1 MTEIV
6 ERAAPAPDW
15 LHTGPGT
22 LAGRY
27 LRMFWQPVA
36 LGEELAAGRAKP
48 IRIMSEDF
56 TLYRGDVGRAHAVA
70 FRCAHRGTQLST
82 GWVEGDNLRCFYH
95 GWVYGPDGQCVEQPA
110 EPEPFCN
117 RIRIR
122 SYPVEEYLGLIF
134 VYLGEGA
141 PPEFPRYPEFEATP
155 ELVLAGAFLRESNLV
170 THLANIFDHA
180 HIPFVHG
187 FRSGY
192 RAGQGHAEESD
203 WGVAERIEEK
213 DGRVRYSHFGM
224 PNICELRPN
233 LQGGRPGMQWGVPID
248 DRSHWNFHLRAG
260 RTPEETAAL
269 RQDPG
274 EDDPAVRALIRE
286 QTHAVLA
293 GKLTVEEAMATQGRR
308 ANIIIQDNVAQAGQ
322 MAAGHHLNPQVAQMD
337 AQQLLD
343 PRAEH
348 LGREDVGFMLIRTL
362 WTRELRALAE
372 GRPVKSWRHPGS
384 QVWGTPLE
392 VLAVPS

>member
-1 MTEIV
+1 MAHIV
-6 ERAAPAPDW
+6 DDRELSRAW

-36 LGEELAAGRAKP
+36 LTAELAPGQAKP
-48 IRIMSEDF
+48 IRIMAENF
-56 TLYRGDVGRAHAVA
+56 TLYRGESGTPHLVA

-82 GWVEGDNLRCFYH
+82 GWVEGDEIRCFYH
-95 GWVYGPDGQCVEQPA
+95 GWKYGPDGQCLEQPA
-110 EPEPFCN
+110 EPEPFCQ
-117 RIRIR
+117 RIRIK
-122 SYPVEEYLGLIF
+122 SYPVQEYLGLIF
-134 VYLGEGA
+134 AYLGEGE
-141 PPEFPRYPEFEATP
+141 PPPLPRYPEFEATP

-187 FRSGY
+187 LRNGY
-192 RAGQGHAEESD
+192 RPGQGHAEESD
-203 WGVAERIEEK
+203 WGVAERITET

-248 DRSHWNFHLRAG
+248 DSAHWNFHIRAG

-274 EDDPAVRALIRE
+274 EDDPRVRDLIRS
-286 QTHAVLA
+286 QTRAVLA
-293 GKLTVEEAMATQGRR
+293 GEITIEEAMATQGRR

-322 MAAGHHLNPQVAQMD
+322 MDPEL
-337 AQQLLD
+337 LLD
-343 PRAEH
+343 PHAEH

-362 WTRELRALAE
+362 WMRELRALAE
-372 GRPVKSWRHPGS
+372 GRPLKAWRHPGT

-392 VLAVPS
+392 VLAIPS